1 MPRELIEPHKDDKR
15 YVRRKK
21 GKFSTRQTEVDR
33 CRNHVNK
40 QQAGI
45 LSFAMRVVTDPG
57 GLLDT
62 YLTVRGARNGTRR
75 GCNLSKPDKLFRL
88 NGTSSVCL
96 RFTQIT
102 AHVYVQDAAN
112 DYSGQ
117 WDRYTNPCIYKPDD
131 PELYTAL
138 ESWPGRPTLASPERP
153 LLPPWMTLKL
163 PA

>member
-57 GLLDT
+57 GLLDP
-62 YLTVRGARNGTRR
+62 YLTVRQGSEEWNTARVQLEQARQTVPVEWHKQRMSALYSDNSA
-75 GCNLSKPDKLFRL
+75 C
-88 NGTSSVCL
+88 VCS
-96 RFTQIT
+96 RC
-102 AHVYVQDAAN
+102 
-112 DYSGQ
+112 
-117 WDRYTNPCIYKPDD
+117 R
-131 PELYTAL
+131 E
-138 ESWPGRPTLASPERP
+138 
-153 LLPPWMTLKL
+153 
-163 PA
+163 